1 MTVEILGQVSSCSAI
16 LLPLFSN
23 KVSAGFPSPAHDYV
37 EKTLDLNELC
47 IKHPAATFFV
57 KVSGDSMT
65 GAGIY
70 DKDILIVDRSLTAKH
85 GDFVVA
91 SINREFTVKE
101 LCLRPSIQL
110 IPHNPAFETIVI
122 KDTDEFELFGVV
134 TNIVR
139 NIIRT

>member
-1 MTVEILGQVSSCSAI
+1 MTVEILGQVSLYNSI
-16 LLPLFSN
+16 LLPFFSN
-23 KVSAGFPSPAHDYV
+23 KVSAGFPSPAQDHV

-47 IKHPAATFFV
+47 VKNPAAAFFV
-57 KVSGDSMT
+57 KVSGDSMRD
-65 GAGIY
+65 AGIY

-91 SINREFTVKE
+91 SINREFTIKE

-110 IPHNPAFETIVI
+110 IPHNPTFETIVI